1 MAGSLLDTN
10 VVSELIRPKPESRVV
25 AFLDT
30 LAEGWISALT
40 LHELAYGV
48 LRHPSPARRDYL
60 SKRIAEISTLYRDRV
75 LSIDSAVAERAA
87 HQRVMAA
94 KEGRVLH
101 LADALIAGTAAVHG
115 LILVT
120 RNVSDF
126 DRLDLTIHN
135 PWEG

>member
-1 MAGSLLDTN
+1 
-10 VVSELIRPKPESRVV
+10 
-25 AFLDT
+25 
-30 LAEGWISALT
+30 
-40 LHELAYGV
+40 
-48 LRHPSPARRDYL
+48 
-60 SKRIAEISTLYRDRV
+60 
-75 LSIDSAVAERAA
+75 
-87 HQRVMAA
+87 MAA